1 MYRTIIL
8 PISGPTKPAAIDK
21 EKALIITDKSVKV
34 TITADDSFTH
44 KVKAYEHDGTKYG
57 DTAVKEVTLTKVA
70 SRKRAAAQFTG
81 ELADL
86 KSNKK
91 YKIELTSEGVVG
103 GQTLVSPPVSVE
115 FETCKFFEKFPLS
128 SNQFSIHFSIIN
140 FNN

>member
-21 EKALIITDKSVKV
+21 EKALVITDKSVTIK
-34 TITADDSFTH
+34 ITADDGFTH

-70 SRKRAAAQFTG
+70 SRKRAVAEFTG
-81 ELADL
+81 QLADL

-115 FETCKFFEKFPLS
+115 FQTCKFFEKFIILYH
-128 SNQFSIHFSIIN
+128 QIN
-140 FNN
+140 FLFIFH